1 MTKAELMRLVG
12 KYMTVVLYDGQEL
25 TGILEFIFEFSEK
38 YGFRKPGVFYIGN
51 HAFRVSHVKKV
62 IR

>member
-1 MTKAELMRLVG
+1 MNRVG
-12 KYMTVVLYDGQEL
+12 EYMTVVLYDGKEL

-38 YGFRKPGVFYIGN
+38 YGFRKPGMFCIGN

-62 IR
+62 IK

>member
-1 MTKAELMRLVG
+1 MTKADLMNRVG
-12 KYMTVVLYDGQEL
+12 EYMTVVLYDGQEL

-38 YGFRKPGVFYIGN
+38 YGFRKPGVFFIGN

-62 IR
+62 IK